1 MIQIST
7 EPSVIVYDEYDLAF
21 IDIPFNDSSEYFETF
36 EHLNKDVKFNK
47 VSLQEFAKIK
57 EVADFDVF
65 AITKNPYQRAFE
77 MFKHSVV
84 ENKSESKNISNFGIG
99 KYFEEALNKWND
111 YNSTKITTQTEILS
125 DINKHSDIQ
134 LFKCET
140 LYKTDLQDINE
151 LLESRGLRGIRYF
164 RKNKK
169 FENFLSDFDD
179 LSFEVINYIFIDDFK
194 VCDYTKTT

>member
-1 MIQIST
+1 
-7 EPSVIVYDEYDLAF
+7 
-21 IDIPFNDSSEYFETF
+21 
-36 EHLNKDVKFNK
+36 
-47 VSLQEFAKIK
+47 
-57 EVADFDVF
+57 
-65 AITKNPYQRAFE
+65 
-77 MFKHSVV
+77 MFKHAVA